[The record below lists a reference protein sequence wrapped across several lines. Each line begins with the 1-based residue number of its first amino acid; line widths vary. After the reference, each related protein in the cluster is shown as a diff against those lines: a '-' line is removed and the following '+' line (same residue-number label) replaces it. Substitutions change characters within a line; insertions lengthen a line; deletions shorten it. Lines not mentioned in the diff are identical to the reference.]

1 MVNKKLVIICS
12 AFAVDP
18 LVMTSYTPLVQAI
31 KTTFNAEITLVALS
45 TTFHML
51 PLSLLCLFSGTVS
64 DLYDRSKILTYGL
77 FISSFGSLLGAL
89 SPNISVFLLS
99 RSVQGIGS
107 ALIMPIALALLG
119 DITPREEIG
128 RAIGF
133 NSMFNAFFSTSL
145 GPLISGFLGDI
156 DWRLVSLYLFAYG
169 LLIGVLSRMILRGFV
184 VTQEKRSICL
194 LFQKI
199 RHVVCNRNIA
209 LLAAVG
215 FISMF
220 AWAGVQP
227 LISDTLALPPF
238 SMKESEIG
246 TLYSIVG
253 FIGIVFAY
261 MGGILTDKLGAKNN
275 MIFGLAMQIL
285 PIFLLTFVN
294 SYWPYLVLLTV
305 QGGFMRVTQT
315 SRSTLTVG
323 LMPDARGSASS
334 LVQFASFLGFSL
346 SPLIMPQ
353 IYVSSGINSVYM
365 SNVYLLLVSL
375 VFIAFIHVDRS
386 KERTAAR

>member
-1 MVNKKLVIICS
+1 
-12 AFAVDP
+12 
-18 LVMTSYTPLVQAI
+18 
-31 KTTFNAEITLVALS
+31 
-45 TTFHML
+45 
-51 PLSLLCLFSGTVS
+51 
-64 DLYDRSKILTYGL
+64 
-77 FISSFGSLLGAL
+77 
-89 SPNISVFLLS
+89 
-99 RSVQGIGS
+99 
-107 ALIMPIALALLG
+107 
-119 DITPREEIG
+119 
-128 RAIGF
+128 
-133 NSMFNAFFSTSL
+133 
-145 GPLISGFLGDI
+145 
-156 DWRLVSLYLFAYG
+156 
-169 LLIGVLSRMILRGFV
+169 
-184 VTQEKRSICL
+184 
-194 LFQKI
+194 
-199 RHVVCNRNIA
+199 
-209 LLAAVG
+209 
-215 FISMF
+215 
-220 AWAGVQP
+220 
-227 LISDTLALPPF
+227 
-238 SMKESEIG
+238 
-246 TLYSIVG
+246 
-253 FIGIVFAY
+253 